1 MNDFSIR
8 TEFKSQ
14 KYHPSF
20 KFESDSKIYF
30 PISTQQNEKYIENIL
45 YRLSNINSP
54 FKHENNQNVKNIE
67 EEKNNCKNSFDY
79 RFYSK
84 IPKPNKNNIINYDKY
99 SNFETKIPKLK
110 IDHFK

>member
-1 MNDFSIR
+1 MNDLSFR

-14 KYHPSF
+14 KYNSHF

-30 PISTQQNEKYIENIL
+30 PISTQQHEKYIENIL
-45 YRLSNINSP
+45 NRL
-54 FKHENNQNVKNIE
+54 NNNIE
-67 EEKNNCKNSFDY
+67 EEKKNCKNSFDY

>member
-1 MNDFSIR
+1 MNGFSFR

-14 KYHPSF
+14 KYNSCF
-20 KFESDSKIYF
+20 KFKSDSKIYF

-45 YRLSNINSP
+45 NRLNNNFDP
-54 FKHENNQNVKNIE
+54 FKNENNQNVNNIE

-99 SNFETKIPKLK
+99 SNFESKIPKLK

>member
-1 MNDFSIR
+1 MNDLSFR

-14 KYHPSF
+14 KYNSHF

-45 YRLSNINSP
+45 NRLNNNITP
-54 FKHENNQNVKNIE
+54 FQYENNQNNNIE
-67 EEKNNCKNSFDY
+67 EEKKNCKNSFDY